1 MRPLLTLLLMA
12 LLPAHRPPPRLG
24 GAGNVKMATGK
35 KIAENRGG
43 FVPVR
48 LTRKS

>member
-24 GAGNVKMATGK
+24 GGNVKMATGK